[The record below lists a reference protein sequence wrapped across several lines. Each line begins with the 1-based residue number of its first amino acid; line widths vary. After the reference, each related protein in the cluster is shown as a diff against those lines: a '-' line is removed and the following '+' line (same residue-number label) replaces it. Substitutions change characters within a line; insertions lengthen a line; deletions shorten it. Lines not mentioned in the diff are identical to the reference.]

1 MTQGMVTSLE
11 ISEMKW
17 VIAYLNQAKPV
28 KEQRVDGSSVSRI
41 LDSVRC
47 TLVAGK
53 PVFGRKIHFHSDN
66 RKVVMGLFGQRAFIH
81 STRPTQKSLTSC
93 EQVNNISTLVKGEK
107 VHKNA
112 DIQQNQILSENRG
125 KAGIYK
131 WTNKINGRAQKHI
144 LVLGLI

>member
-11 ISEMKW
+11 VSEMKW

-47 TLVAGK
+47 TLVAGR

-66 RKVVMGLFGQRAFIH
+66 RKVVMGPLFGNQKVAFIH

-93 EQVNNISTLVKGEK
+93 EQVNNISTLGKGEK
-107 VHKNA
+107 VYENA

-125 KAGIYK
+125 ESR
-131 WTNKINGRAQKHI
+131 N
-144 LVLGLI
+144 L